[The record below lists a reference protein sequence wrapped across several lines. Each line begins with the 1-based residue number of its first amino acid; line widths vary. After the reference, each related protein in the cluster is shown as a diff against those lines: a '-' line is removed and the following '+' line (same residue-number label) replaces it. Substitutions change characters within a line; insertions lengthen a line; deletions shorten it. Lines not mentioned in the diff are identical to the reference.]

1 MLPGLLIYRFSH
13 GMYYANAQ
21 LLSEEVTRLVQEAKP
36 ALVWFCIDANAV
48 DDIDFSAAE
57 TLRHLY
63 AILKEHSIRLVFS
76 EVSDEVYL
84 QLQRSEITDLVGQ
97 DAFFAENGEVIGA
110 YKAAQRVA

>member
-13 GMYYANAQ
+13 GMYYANTQ
-21 LLSEEVTRLVQEAKP
+21 LLSEEVTRLVREAKP
-36 ALVWFCIDANAV
+36 SLVWFCIKADAV

-63 AILKEHSIRLVFS
+63 AILKERHIRLVFS
-76 EVSDEVYL
+76 KVSNEVYS

-97 DAFFAENGEVIGA
+97 DAFFTDIGEVIRA
-110 YKAAQRVA
+110 YKESERTS